1 MPLRE
6 MVQNMQGLAALAEQR
21 RQAKIQDEQLAK
33 QKTGMEALNQYI
45 ETEKKGAPDM
55 SLFYKAVTAV
65 PEAASNVLKGIGIDE
80 KRKAQDASQF
90 VVEAAPLVENR
101 DAFVQKLKGRIDYL
115 RANNRPSAESES
127 LLEQY
132 LAGDVAGVKNN
143 LKGVAGALVGTGNL
157 DAKAY
162 EYAFGPP
169 EEKISALDREKLDLE
184 KQKIGLM
191 RQNNA
196 ATIAGTMGGTSNQK
210 DWNTYQNLLKTDPAA
225 AKAFGRAAGFE
236 SKEGQQL
243 TGFSEKQIST
253 ASDEYNNASSAAG
266 RYATLAEQIRAKSI
280 GGGLPSSWAETL
292 KDLSGNQD
300 EITQLKRSVME
311 VVNSEAIKALPPGPA
326 TDRDIALVREPFPTA
341 RANGEYIA
349 NWLGAV
355 ARLNEKRA
363 QYAEHKAQFIAQ
375 NGGQRNSQG
384 ETVLSSWKKLQSAQE
399 PAKDNKKQGGVL
411 HVDANGNRAIVYPDG
426 SYEEVK

>member
-1 MPLRE
+1 MGILGDA
-6 MVQNMQGLAALAEQR
+6 VQQARQFQGLAFEQNQLRQQQQLAERQR
-21 RQAKIQDEQLAK
+21 L
-33 QKTGMEALNQYI
+33 GMEALNRYR
-45 ETEKKGAPDM
+45 ETAQAGAPDENAM
-55 SLFYKAVTAV
+55 TVALINM
-65 PEAASNVLKGIGIDE
+65 PEAAKTVLAHVGIQDQRQ
-80 KRKAQDASQF
+80 KQDAASF
-90 VVEAAPLVENR
+90 ALKAATLADNPQQLLQAIDSRIGYLQAGQR
-101 DAFVQKLKGRIDYL
+101 DPVHSEQLKQMVLSGDI
-115 RANNRPSAESES
+115 
-127 LLEQY
+127 
-132 LAGDVAGVKNN
+132 AGAKQALKSVA
-143 LKGVAGALVGTGNL
+143 AALVGDGSL
-157 DAKAY
+157 EKSAY
-162 EYAFGPP
+162 EMTFGKSP
-169 EEKISALDREKLDLE
+169 ESMSEWQKQQIALE
-184 KQKIGLM
+184 KQKIALDERRLGAM
-191 RQNNA
+191 TGSGMA
-196 ATIAGTMGGTSNQK
+196 GAGTSTQK
-210 DWNTYQNLLKTDPAA
+210 DWQTYQNLLKTDPEQ
-225 AKAFGRAAGFE
+225 AKAFGRAAGFA

-243 TGFSEKQIST
+243 SGFSEKQIAT

-375 NGGQRNSQG
+375 NGGQRNAQG
-384 ETVLSSWKKLQSAQE
+384 ETVLSSWKRMQAEQA
-399 PAKDNKKQGGVL
+399 PADSNQLFKDADAIIGGQ
-411 HVDANGNRAIVYPDG
+411 
-426 SYEEVK
+426 